1 MDTGSMM
8 GIVKYFIIG
17 IVLIGIV
24 SYLFSI
30 YNGLILVKNNVKKA
44 WANIDVLL
52 MQRSD
57 EIPKLIE
64 TVKAFVKHE
73 KNMIDK
79 VLDAR
84 KLYLG
89 SNTVGEKAVAD
100 DQLSGALKSLFAL
113 SENYPELKSNENFI
127 QFQNRISSVEDDIAD
142 RREFY
147 NDSVNNFNIRIES
160 APDVIVANYM
170 GLKEQEMFEV
180 PESKKEDVQIDF
192 SDVTSP

>member
-1 MDTGSMM
+1 MIWVYSAEINSFKAVNRLDQNYIEFTNTS
-8 GIVKYFIIG
+8 
-17 IVLIGIV
+17 LQ
-24 SYLFSI
+24 SH
-30 YNGLILVKNNVKKA
+30 NDLVKHP
-44 WANIDVLL
+44 LL
-52 MQRSD
+52 
-57 EIPKLIE
+57 
-64 TVKAFVKHE
+64 
-73 KNMIDK
+73 
-79 VLDAR
+79 
-84 KLYLG
+84 G
-89 SNTVGEKAVAD
+89 
-100 DQLSGALKSLFAL
+100 KSLFAL

-127 QFQNRISSVEDDIAD
+127 QFQNRISSIEDDIAD

>member
-73 KNMIDK
+73 KNMINK

-89 SNTVGEKAVAD
+89 SNTVSEKAVAD

-127 QFQNRISSVEDDIAD
+127 QFQNRISSIEDDIAD

-180 PESKKEDVQIDF
+180 PESNKEDVQIDF

>member
-1 MDTGSMM
+1 MDTGSMA

-17 IVLIGIV
+17 IVVIGLV

-127 QFQNRISSVEDDIAD
+127 QFQNRISSIEDDIAD

-180 PESKKEDVQIDF
+180 PESKKEDVEIDF
-192 SDVTSP
+192 SEVTDE

>member
-1 MDTGSMM
+1 MNIVIWFIFIL
-8 GIVKYFIIG
+8 GIIA
-17 IVLIGIV
+17 LV
-24 SYLFSI
+24 SWFFTV
-30 YNGLILVKNNVKKA
+30 YNGLVQVRENIKKS

-84 KLYLG
+84 KVYLG

-127 QFQNRISSVEDDIAD
+127 QFQNRISSIEDDIAD

>member
-1 MDTGSMM
+1 MDTGSMA

-84 KLYLG
+84 KVYLG

-127 QFQNRISSVEDDIAD
+127 QFQNRISSIEDDIAD